1 MTGQMTIE
9 DVVTHPLNFAHCAK
23 WCAEHPE
30 ATRYIVHTAKEVNKQ
45 GRKCSMRL
53 DCEPGLADRARE
65 YHLDKGT
72 YRGIDHRITA
82 DLARYL
88 ESTHEVRFNTR
99 GSKRELTKNATPD
112 NTGRR

>member
-1 MTGQMTIE
+1 MTLDQ
-9 DVVTHPLNFAHCAK
+9 VTADPIGYVHCAK

-30 ATRYIVHTAKEVNKQ
+30 ATRYIVHAAREVNKQ

-53 DCEPGLADRARE
+53 DCEPGLAERARE
-65 YHLDKGT
+65 YHLDGGT

-88 ESTHEVRFNTR
+88 EATHQVSFNIR
-99 GSKRELTKNATPD
+99 GSKRELTKNATP
-112 NTGRR
+112 TPGGSR